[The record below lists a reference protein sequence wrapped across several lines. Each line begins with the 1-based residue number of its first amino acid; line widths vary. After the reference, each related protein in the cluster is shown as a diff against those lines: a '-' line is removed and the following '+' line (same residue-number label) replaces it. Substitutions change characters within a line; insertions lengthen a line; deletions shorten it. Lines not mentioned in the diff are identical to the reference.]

1 MRDSAKR
8 RVLDRLPPLAPPAEH
23 PPTDD
28 PTPRPLPV
36 LPSAET
42 QGFCEHC
49 GRLTRIRL
57 PPVARPAHPP
67 GGAALEPLAGARAP
81 ELEPDHPTPADP
93 REAPTR
99 RLARPS

>member
-1 MRDSAKR
+1 MRESAKR
-8 RVLDRLPPLAPPAEH
+8 RILDRLPPVAPPAEH

-57 PPVARPAHPP
+57 PPVALPAHRP
-67 GGAALEPLAGARAP
+67 GGAALVPRAGAVAP
-81 ELEPDHPTPADP
+81 ELVSEATTPADP
-93 REAPTR
+93 RQATTR
-99 RLARPS
+99 RLRRAT